1 MTLVTVWPSGAVEID
16 DVLLVS
22 EWTVLAAVIG
32 GVAAVIGGVAAALA
46 DSEPEVAT
54 EETLVDPSE
63 DAEEKSQLVRSCFM
77 RMDIRRCLD
86 YQNWLA
92 VAPSQ
97 APSHLACSEWLERG
111 HVGIRSIS

>member
-22 EWTVLAAVIG
+22 EWTVL
-32 GVAAVIGGVAAALA
+32 AAVIGGVAAALA

-63 DAEEKSQLVRSCFM
+63 DAEEKSQRVRSCFM